1 MATALNPYSTHFYR
15 LSLCMRWYL
24 VAGGLLSLYVPTYFN
39 LITETWKKP
48 EYAHG
53 FIVFLIALAIFWK
66 NRNVLSTL
74 SVKPRGLTGGCL
86 LAWGLAMYVIGRS
99 QDILLLEVGSQ
110 LFVLSGIL
118 LLLYGLDVLR
128 KLWFPVLFLVFLVPL
143 PTFFIDTL
151 TTPLKQH
158 VSDIVEQLLYFAG
171 YPIARSG
178 VVLTIGPYQLLIA
191 DACSGLNSMFALS
204 AMGIL
209 FIYLRGRANTPHN
222 VILLASIIPI
232 AFLANIL
239 RVIFLVL
246 ITFYLGDVAGQGFL
260 HDAAGITEF
269 TIALLALFALDS
281 LVAVMLVKMKGV
293 KA

>member
-1 MATALNPYSTHFYR
+1 
-15 LSLCMRWYL
+15 MRWYL